1 MNIVIITTHYPK
13 LNSDN
18 RDTSFADHYFA
29 REWVKAGHN
38 VRVYHIKPLLFL
50 KTCGKVAKNFEEYVI
65 DEVQVKHLK
74 VLRPIPHS
82 TWLPFFVIKRVSRK
96 IIDDLKQF
104 TDNVDL
110 FYCDFCA
117 ENWDFIS
124 RLKKCAQFSN
134 SLFVPVFNNC
144 DFNNIKLAEKI
155 VKSSSV
161 IGVRSLSQ
169 KQRILAL
176 DEKAN
181 VFVALSGAP
190 EVLPQAIN
198 EKLCDLQGYRIV
210 YAGDLIPL
218 KNVDILLQAV
228 NKLKEKHNVS
238 LMVIGNGPEKE
249 TLEQYVLNNALSDI
263 VEFKGVLPRNDV
275 LTQMYQSDIFVMVSS
290 PETFG
295 IVYLEAMA
303 NACYTIG
310 CLGEGIDGVINNG
323 YNGALVPPRNIQT
336 LADTIE
342 SYISLPQNEKQKLI
356 CNALKTAEAYSEKN
370 VANKVLRDV
379 FELWNKNLKKIKSE

>member
-29 REWVKAGHN
+29 REWVKSGHN
-38 VRVYHIKPLLFL
+38 VRVYHIQPILFL
-50 KTCGKVAKNFEEYVI
+50 KNKNKIKKEFEKYKI
-65 DEVQVKHLK
+65 DDVEVNHLK
-74 VLRPIPHS
+74 VMRPLPHS
-82 TWLPFFVIKRVSRK
+82 TWIPSFIKKDVVKRITK
-96 IIDDLKQF
+96 DLCDF
-104 TDNVDL
+104 SENIDL

-117 ENWDFIS
+117 DNWGLIS
-124 RLKKCAQFSN
+124 LLKKNPSYKS
-134 SLFVPVFNNC
+134 SLFVPIFNNC
-144 DFNNIKLAEKI
+144 DFNNGKLAKKI
-155 VKSSSV
+155 VFSSDV
-161 IGVRSLSQ
+161 IGVRSEVQ
-169 KQRILAL
+169 KQRILSIREDA
-176 DEKAN
+176 D

-228 NKLKEKHNVS
+228 NKLKEKHDVS

-249 TLEQYVLNNALSDI
+249 TLEQYVSNNALSDI

-303 NACYTIG
+303 NACFTIG

-323 YNGALVPPRNIQT
+323 YNGALVPPRDVKALT
-336 LADTIE
+336 EVIE
-342 SYISLPQNEKQKLI
+342 NYIALPQNERQKLI

-379 FELWNKNLKKIKSE
+379 FELWNKNFINN